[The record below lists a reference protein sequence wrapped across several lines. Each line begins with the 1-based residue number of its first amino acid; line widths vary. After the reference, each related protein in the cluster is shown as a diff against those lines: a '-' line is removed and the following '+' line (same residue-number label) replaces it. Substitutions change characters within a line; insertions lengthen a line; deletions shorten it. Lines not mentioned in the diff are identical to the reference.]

1 MRPRAPRVALRPRHG
16 RGALR
21 GAAPGGVAA
30 AAGGAGALG
39 HGTLGG
45 AAEAPWMHRG
55 NPGDG
60 RVHLEKMMENMMEH
74 GGKTLRSMEKIGWNI
89 VRHSDL
95 NYENYGKI
103 GQQGMENCDLSYE
116 SRGGFSDLA

>member
-1 MRPRAPRVALRPRHG
+1 
-16 RGALR
+16 
-21 GAAPGGVAA
+21 
-30 AAGGAGALG
+30 
-39 HGTLGG
+39 
-45 AAEAPWMHRG
+45 
-55 NPGDG
+55 
-60 RVHLEKMMENMMEH
+60 MEH

-116 SRGGFSDLA
+116 SRGGFSDLAWNLGLTVNIRYYILRLAVKNGDYNGNAMRVQWKFHGWTWFGGSLHFQLIGLGETLQESTVLSSNKPLL